1 MTEHSIYFPH
11 LHILFK
17 YVPKSFM
24 IGNYRIA
31 FYGIIIA
38 VGIIVAELFVLHEA
52 KRTGQDQETYL
63 DLTIWGVIFGI
74 IGARIYYV
82 AFSWDYYSKHLNE
95 IIKIHSG
102 GMAIYGSVIAAIL
115 TCFVLCRIKKLQFW
129 KVCDTACMGLLI
141 GQIFGRWGNFMNR
154 EAFGEYTD
162 SLFAMLVPLDAVNRP
177 QDITENMMAHLVTQN
192 GIDCISVHPT
202 FLYESL
208 WNLGVFILLLFF
220 RDRKKFEGQLF
231 FLYMGLYGVGRFWIE
246 GLRTDQLQVGDSGVA
261 ISQVLGLVLFFASA
275 AIIIICLL
283 LYREGNLPA
292 MFRKGVSGQA
302 AKADIA
308 PDEGVGKEAEE
319 KPED

>member
-1 MTEHSIYFPH
+1 MTENSIYFPH

-17 YVPKSFM
+17 YVPKSFL

-52 KRTGQDQETYL
+52 KRTGQSQDTYL

-82 AFSWDYYSKHLNE
+82 AFSWDYYSKHLSE
-95 IIKIHSG
+95 IVKIHSG

-115 TCFVLCRIKKLQFW
+115 TCFVLCRVKKLRFW
-129 KVCDTACMGLLI
+129 QVCDTACMGLLI

-162 SLFAMLVPLDAVNRP
+162 SLFAMLIPVSAVNRP
-177 QDITENMMAHLVTQN
+177 QDITETMMAHIVTVN

-208 WNLGVFILLLFF
+208 WNLGVFILLLLI
-220 RDRKKFEGQLF
+220 RDRKKFEGMLF
-231 FLYMGLYGVGRFWIE
+231 FTYMGLYGLGRYWIE
-246 GLRTDQLQVGDSGVA
+246 GLRTDRLQVGTSGVA
-261 ISQVLGLVLFFASA
+261 ISQVLGMVLFFASC
-275 AIIIICLL
+275 AIILAL
-283 LYREGNLPA
+283 NLVYWFGKMPA
-292 MFRKGVSGQA
+292 MFRKVERVSEELA
-302 AKADIA
+302 ADT
-308 PDEGVGKEAEE
+308 AEVKDSNSE
-319 KPED
+319 K